1 MSVFMIWLIVRFL
14 WSLSAYAPCNTLE
27 RRAVSGCSIS
37 LVSLGVII
45 AIIASLRRPG
55 IADLMG
61 NTGGVGVSP
70 EPLGRG
76 LGGS

>member
-1 MSVFMIWLIVRFL
+1 MSIFMIWLVGRFL

-27 RRAVSGCSIS
+27 RWAVSGCWIS
-37 LVSLGVII
+37 LVSLGVLV
-45 AIIASLRRPG
+45 AIIASLGSPG

-70 EPLGRG
+70 EPLG
-76 LGGS
+76 